1 MEAVLK
7 AILDFWF
14 GEIKDGLTVED
25 RNKFWFMPNADVDN
39 TIRDKFEDLV
49 RQAGSGKLK
58 SWEGTPRGNLA
69 LIILLDQFTRN
80 IYRGKPDAFKY
91 DSIARRMCT
100 EGIKN
105 GTDKKL
111 EIIERCFYYLPL
123 EHSENLEDQDRCVK
137 LFEELLVRVDKSKIT
152 LIKNSLDYAVLH
164 RSIIEE
170 FGRFPHRNKIL
181 NRESTKQEL
190 DFLLKQ
196 GNKFGQ

>member
-1 MEAVLK
+1 VEAVLK

>member
-1 MEAVLK
+1 MTEIER
-7 AILDFWF
+7 ILDFWF
-14 GEIKDGLTVED
+14 GEIKDGLNVED
-25 RNKFWFMPNADVDN
+25 RNKFWFMPNVNVDN
-39 TIRDKFEDLV
+39 TIRDKFENLV
-49 RQAGSGKLK
+49 KQAGSGKLK
-58 SWEGTPRGNLA
+58 SWESTPRGSLT

-80 IYRGKPDAFKY
+80 IYRGKPDAFQY
-91 DSIARRMCT
+91 DSIARRICT

-137 LFEELLVRVDKSKIT
+137 LFEELLIRVDKSKIS

-164 RSIIEE
+164 RKIIEE
-170 FGRFPHRNKIL
+170 FGRFPHRNIIL
-181 NRESTKQEL
+181 NRESTQQEL

-196 GNKFGQ
+196 GIKFGQ

>member
-1 MEAVLK
+1 MEALIK

-14 GEIKDGLTVED
+14 GEIKDGLIVED
-25 RNKFWFMPNADVDN
+25 RNKFWFMPNADVDS

-49 RQAGSGKLK
+49 TQAGSEKLK
-58 SWEGTPRGNLA
+58 SWQSTARGSLA

-80 IYRGKPDAFKY
+80 IYRGFSEAFKY
-91 DSIARRMCT
+91 DSIARRICT
-100 EGIKN
+100 EGIKI

-123 EHSENLEDQDRCVK
+123 EHSENLEDQEMCVK
-137 LFEELLVRVDKSKIT
+137 LFEELLVRVDKTKIS
-152 LIKNSLDYAVLH
+152 LIKHSLDYAVLH
-164 RSIIEE
+164 RSIIER

-181 NRESTKQEL
+181 NRESTQQEL

>member
-1 MEAVLK
+1 MEAVIK

-25 RNKFWFMPNADVDN
+25 RNKFWFMPNADVDS
-39 TIRDKFEDLV
+39 TIRYKFEDLV

-91 DSIARRMCT
+91 DSIARTICT

-137 LFEELLVRVDKSKIT
+137 LFEEVLVRVGKRKIT
-152 LIKNSLDYAVLH
+152 LIKNSLNYAVLH

-196 GNKFGQ
+196 DNKFGQ

>member
-1 MEAVLK
+1 VEAVIK

-25 RNKFWFMPNADVDN
+25 RNKFWFMPNADVDS

-49 RQAGSGKLK
+49 RQAGSEKLK
-58 SWEGTPRGNLA
+58 SWQSTARGNLA

-80 IYRGKPDAFKY
+80 IYRGFSKAFKY
-91 DSIARRMCT
+91 DSIARRICT

-105 GTDKKL
+105 GTDKRL

-123 EHSENLEDQDRCVK
+123 EHSENLEDQDQCVK
-137 LFEELLVRVDKSKIT
+137 LFEELLVRVDKTKIS

-164 RSIIEE
+164 RSIIER

-181 NRESTKQEL
+181 NIESTQQEL

>member
-1 MEAVLK
+1 MEAVIK

-25 RNKFWFMPNADVDN
+25 RNKFWFMPNVNVDN

-58 SWEGTPRGNLA
+58 SWQSTARGSLA

-80 IYRGKPDAFKY
+80 IFRGKPDAFQY
-91 DSIARRMCT
+91 DSIARRICT

-137 LFEELLVRVDKSKIT
+137 LFEELLIRVDKSKIS

-164 RSIIEE
+164 RKIIEE
-170 FGRFPHRNKIL
+170 FGRFPHRNKVL
-181 NRESTKQEL
+181 GRESTKEEL
-190 DFLLKQ
+190 EHLEKHGGF
-196 GNKFGQ
+196 

>member
-25 RNKFWFMPNADVDN
+25 RNKFWFMPNADVDS
-39 TIRDKFEDLV
+39 TIRYKFEDLV
-49 RQAGSGKLK
+49 RQAGSEKLK
-58 SWEGTPRGNLA
+58 NWQSTVRGSLA

-80 IYRGKPDAFKY
+80 IYRGFSEAFKY
-91 DSIARRMCT
+91 DSLARTICT

-105 GTDKKL
+105 GIDKKL

-123 EHSENLEDQDRCVK
+123 EHSENLEDQDRCMK

>member
-25 RNKFWFMPNADVDN
+25 RNKFWFMPNADVDS

-49 RQAGSGKLK
+49 RQAGSEKLK
-58 SWEGTPRGNLA
+58 NWQSTARGSLA

-80 IYRGKPDAFKY
+80 IYRGFSEAFKY
-91 DSIARRMCT
+91 DSLARTICT

-105 GTDKKL
+105 GIDKKL

>member
-1 MEAVLK
+1 MTEIEK
-7 AILDFWF
+7 ILDFWF

-25 RNKFWFMPNADVDN
+25 RNKFWFMPNADVDS

-58 SWEGTPRGNLA
+58 SWQSTARGSLA

-80 IYRGKPDAFKY
+80 IYRGFSEAFKY
-91 DSIARRMCT
+91 DSIARRICT

-105 GTDKKL
+105 GTDKRL

-181 NRESTKQEL
+181 NRESTQQEV

-196 GNKFGQ
+196 GIKIGQ

>member
-137 LFEELLVRVDKSKIT
+137 LFEELLVRVGKSKIT

>member
-1 MEAVLK
+1 MTEIER
-7 AILDFWF
+7 ILDFWF
-14 GEIKDGLTVED
+14 GEIKDGLNVED
-25 RNKFWFMPNADVDN
+25 RNKFWFMPNVNVDN

-58 SWEGTPRGNLA
+58 SWQSTARGSLA

-80 IYRGKPDAFKY
+80 IFRGKPDAFQY
-91 DSIARRMCT
+91 DSIARRICT

-111 EIIERCFYYLPL
+111 EIIERCFYYLPF

-137 LFEELLVRVDKSKIT
+137 LFEELLIRVDKSKIS

-164 RSIIEE
+164 RKIIEE
-170 FGRFPHRNKIL
+170 FGRFPHRNIIL
-181 NRESTKQEL
+181 NRESTQQEL

-196 GNKFGQ
+196 GIKFGQ

>member
-1 MEAVLK
+1 VEALIK
-7 AILDFWF
+7 EILDFWF

-25 RNKFWFMPNADVDN
+25 RNEFWFMPNADVDS

-58 SWEGTPRGNLA
+58 SWQSTARGSLA

-100 EGIKN
+100 EWIKN

-137 LFEELLVRVDKSKIT
+137 LFEELLVRVDKSKIS

-181 NRESTKQEL
+181 NRESTQQEL

-196 GNKFGQ
+196 GIKFGQ

>member
-1 MEAVLK
+1 MEAVIK

-25 RNKFWFMPNADVDN
+25 RNKFWFMPNADVDS

-58 SWEGTPRGNLA
+58 SWQSTARGSLA

-80 IYRGKPDAFKY
+80 IFRGKPDAFQY
-91 DSIARRMCT
+91 DSIARRICT

-123 EHSENLEDQDRCVK
+123 EHSENLEDQNQCVK
-137 LFEELLVRVDKSKIT
+137 LFEELLVRVDKSKIS

-164 RSIIEE
+164 RKIIEE
-170 FGRFPHRNKIL
+170 FGRFPHRNIIL
-181 NRESTKQEL
+181 NRESTQQEL

-196 GNKFGQ
+196 GIKFGQ

>member
-1 MEAVLK
+1 MTEIER
-7 AILDFWF
+7 ILDFWF

-25 RNKFWFMPNADVDN
+25 RNKFWFMPNADVDS

-49 RQAGSGKLK
+49 TGAGSGKLK
-58 SWEGTPRGNLA
+58 RWESTPGGSLA

-80 IYRGKPDAFKY
+80 IFRGKPDAFQY
-91 DSIARRMCT
+91 DSIARRICS

-137 LFEELLVRVDKSKIT
+137 LFEELLIRVDKSKIS

-164 RSIIEE
+164 RKIIEE
-170 FGRFPHRNKIL
+170 FGRFPHRNIIL
-181 NRESTKQEL
+181 NRESTQQEL

-196 GNKFGQ
+196 GIKFGQ

>member
-1 MEAVLK
+1 VEAVIK
-7 AILDFWF
+7 TILDFWF
-14 GEIKDGLTVED
+14 GEIKDGLIVED
-25 RNKFWFMPNADVDN
+25 RNKFWFMPNADVDS

-49 RQAGSGKLK
+49 RQAGSNKLK
-58 SWEGTPRGNLA
+58 SWQSTVKGSLA

-80 IYRGKPDAFKY
+80 IYRGFSKAFKY
-91 DSIARRMCT
+91 DSIARTICT

-137 LFEELLVRVDKSKIT
+137 LFEELLVRVDKTKIS

-170 FGRFPHRNKIL
+170 FGKFSHRNKIL
-181 NRESTKQEL
+181 NRESTQQEL
-190 DFLLKQ
+190 DFLLKE
-196 GNKFGQ
+196 GIKFGQ

>member
-1 MEAVLK
+1 MEAVIK

-25 RNKFWFMPNADVDN
+25 RNKFWFMPNADVDS
-39 TIRDKFEDLV
+39 TIWDKFEDLV
-49 RQAGSGKLK
+49 RQAGSEKLK
-58 SWEGTPRGNLA
+58 NWQSTARGSLA

-196 GNKFGQ
+196 GNKFKQ

>member
-1 MEAVLK
+1 MEAVIK

-25 RNKFWFMPNADVDN
+25 RNKFWFMTNADVDS

-49 RQAGSGKLK
+49 RQAGSEKLK
-58 SWEGTPRGNLA
+58 SWQSTARGNLA

-137 LFEELLVRVDKSKIT
+137 LFEELLVRVDKSKIS
-152 LIKNSLDYAVLH
+152 LIKNSLNYAVLH

-181 NRESTKQEL
+181 NRESTQQEL

-196 GNKFGQ
+196 GIKFGQ

>member
-1 MEAVLK
+1 MEAVIK

-25 RNKFWFMPNADVDN
+25 RNKFWFMPNVNVDN

-49 RQAGSGKLK
+49 TQAGSEKLK
-58 SWEGTPRGNLA
+58 SWQSTARGSLA

-80 IYRGKPDAFKY
+80 IYRGKPDAFQY
-91 DSIARRMCT
+91 DSIARRICT

-137 LFEELLVRVDKSKIT
+137 LFEELLVRVGKSKIT

-181 NRESTKQEL
+181 NRESTQQEL

-196 GNKFGQ
+196 GIKIGQ

>member
-1 MEAVLK
+1 VEAVLK

-25 RNKFWFMPNADVDN
+25 RNKFWFMPNADVDS
-39 TIRDKFEDLV
+39 TIREKFEDLV
-49 RQAGSGKLK
+49 RQAGSEKLK
-58 SWEGTPRGNLA
+58 NWQSTVRGSLA

-80 IYRGKPDAFKY
+80 IYRGFSEAFKY
-91 DSIARRMCT
+91 DSLARTICT

-105 GTDKKL
+105 GIDKKL

-123 EHSENLEDQDRCVK
+123 EHSENLEDQDRCMK

-181 NRESTKQEL
+181 NRESTQ
-190 DFLLKQ
+190 Q
-196 GNKFGQ
+196 